1 MQLTLVKKVL
11 SDHDHACT
19 LHITCATPSVAPRR
33 YTVNPRSLLPRWTFY
48 NTMAQ
53 QYRFGTVDTRSLV
66 RLGIVSC
73 RVHTC
78 PFPSRVTLVRLCL
91 AACHGGTVRTVSG
104 LPASSIVPDTPIARV
119 CRAPR
124 QGLLRD
130 VC

>member
-78 PFPSRVTLVRLCL
+78 PFPPRHLGTIVPCSMSWRNCQNCL
-91 AACHGGTVRTVSG
+91 W
-104 LPASSIVPDTPIARV
+104 ASSFQH
-119 CRAPR
+119 CS
-124 QGLLRD
+124 
-130 VC
+130 